1 MALCEDNNFLN
12 DKFYVYLCITFDY
25 YLVGDLVITFDYYL
39 VGDLVIT
46 FDCYLVG
53 DLGIW
58 ILDFNYLIYLFAII
72 FWSEFLG

>member
-25 YLVGDLVITFDYYL
+25 YLVGDL
-39 VGDLVIT
+39 GIT

>member
-1 MALCEDNNFLN
+1 MALCEHNNFLN

-25 YLVGDLVITFDYYL
+25 YLVDDLGITFDY
-39 VGDLVIT
+39 
-46 FDCYLVG
+46 YLVG

>member
-12 DKFYVYLCITFDY
+12 DKFYVYLC
-25 YLVGDLVITFDYYL
+25 ITFDYYL